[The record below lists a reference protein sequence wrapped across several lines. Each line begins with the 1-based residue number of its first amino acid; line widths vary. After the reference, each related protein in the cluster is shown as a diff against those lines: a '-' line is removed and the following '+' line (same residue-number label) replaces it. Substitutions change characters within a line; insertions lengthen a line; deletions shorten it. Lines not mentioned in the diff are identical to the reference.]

1 MSGKNVQSDSNEKNH
16 IIRLG
21 KSGLRKGRIMR
32 DRVIVTGIVL
42 MATPVGDYDKRLVIL
57 TKERGRITAFCR
69 GARRTNSVLLA
80 PSNPFCF
87 GEFELY
93 EGRDAY
99 TVSRV
104 SVKEYFREIITDPQT
119 AAYGFYFL
127 EIANYYTRENAD
139 ESQMLKLLY
148 LSLKALMSDK
158 FQNLLV
164 RRIYEMKA
172 LVING
177 EYPVMSEE
185 TPYKEATIYALQFI
199 TITPVEKL
207 YSFKVTEDVLEE
219 IGRILDAFMEKY
231 IDREFSSLK
240 LLEL

>member
-1 MSGKNVQSDSNEKNH
+1 
-16 IIRLG
+16 
-21 KSGLRKGRIMR
+21 MR
-32 DRVIVTGIVL
+32 DRVIVTGLVL

-69 GARRTNSVLLA
+69 GARRQNSLLLA
-80 PSNPFCF
+80 SSNPFCF

-104 SVKEYFREIITDPQT
+104 NVKEYFRDVITDPQT

-139 ESQMLKLLY
+139 EAEMLKLLY
-148 LSLKALMSDK
+148 LALKALLSEK
-158 FQNLLV
+158 FNNLLV

-172 LVING
+172 MVING
-177 EYPVMSEE
+177 EYPVMTEE
-185 TPYKEATIYALQFI
+185 EPYQESTVYTLQYI

-207 YSFKVTEDVLEE
+207 FSFSVTENVLKETGA
-219 IGRILDAFMEKY
+219 IIDAFMKKY
-231 IDREFSSLK
+231 IDKEFSSLQ

>member
-1 MSGKNVQSDSNEKNH
+1 
-16 IIRLG
+16 
-21 KSGLRKGRIMR
+21 MR
-32 DRVIVTGIVL
+32 DRVIVTGMVL

-57 TKERGRITAFCR
+57 TKERGRITAFAR
-69 GARRTNSVLLA
+69 GARRPNSLMLA

-93 EGRDAY
+93 EGRDSY
-99 TVSRV
+99 SISRATI
-104 SVKEYFREIITDPQT
+104 KDYFREIITEPQT

-139 ESQMLKLLY
+139 ETLMLKLLY
-148 LSLKALMSDK
+148 LSMKALLSDK
-158 FQNLLV
+158 FPNLLV

-172 LVING
+172 MVING
-177 EYPVMSEE
+177 EYPVMTGEE
-185 TPYKEATIYALQFI
+185 PYQEATIYALQFI

-207 YSFKVTEDVLEE
+207 FSFTVKEAVLEE
-219 IGRILDAFMEKY
+219 MGRVLDDFMKKN
-231 IDREFSSLK
+231 IDRTFSSLQ